1 MSLGLEKKNKRNEGL
16 QKLAAD
22 RERTLGSPRPAA
34 VRLRCPL
41 FS

>member
-22 RERTLGSPRPAA
+22 RERTLGSPRPA
-34 VRLRCPL
+34 VHLRCPP